1 MMLDILEANRKL
13 GNGKESPAWSG
24 AGLGNTNPI
33 ATHGP
38 ALFPYPALRTSPP
51 RILEALSLAAGSPS
65 LGRPTLFQ
73 SNTLI
78 AQATLSGQGGMSA
91 QAEILPRAR
100 VLKPAA
106 QVILF
111 QKIMVEW
118 DFTDQEAATLLGFE
132 PVTDIRDIYLGTKPV
147 GNRDANDRLRTVLRV
162 GTDLDALFEKVA
174 AIRDWLSEPQR
185 DLNDETPRSLLT
197 EGSMEKLLRIKYYV
211 AYLSG
216 R

>member
-1 MMLDILEANRKL
+1 
-13 GNGKESPAWSG
+13 
-24 AGLGNTNPI
+24 
-33 ATHGP
+33 
-38 ALFPYPALRTSPP
+38 
-51 RILEALSLAAGSPS
+51 
-65 LGRPTLFQ
+65 
-73 SNTLI
+73 LI